1 MGEEEEKKEEQEM
14 RKGKPPGTRI
24 HHAESTAGDGQSSII
39 TGLIDQQL
47 SPRKGVT
54 IRVK

>member
-24 HHAESTAGDGQSSII
+24 HHGESTAGDGQSSII